1 MNWTPPTA
9 AAGDSVTP
17 GSDRAHMPALTIGIS
32 GGSGSGKSAVS
43 EELRERLNPRRVKV
57 INQDQYF
64 LPTERLPRHTSRDGG
79 RSWPDHNHPDSF
91 DFQSLRTEVRAAQES
106 GVEVVIVEGILVL
119 HDPELR
125 ELMDLKVFVAADADE
140 RIVRRIRRNVARGY
154 PLDEVTV
161 FYLDSVRY
169 RHEEFCEPTRAY
181 ADLVIPGGG
190 DDRVE
195 TEKALDEV
203 CARVR
208 SRLGSAR

>member
-1 MNWTPPTA
+1 
-9 AAGDSVTP
+9 
-17 GSDRAHMPALTIGIS
+17 MPAVTIGIG
-32 GGSGSGKSAVS
+32 GGSGSGKSVVS
-43 EELRERLNPRRVKV
+43 EELRGRLNPRRVKV

-64 LPTERLPRHTSRDGG
+64 LPTEGLPKHTSRDGG
-79 RSWPDHNHPDSF
+79 RSWPDHNHPASF
-91 DFQSLRTEVRAAQES
+91 DFQSLRAEVRAVQES
-106 GVEVVIVEGILVL
+106 EAEVVIVEGILVL

-125 ELMDLKVFVAADADE
+125 ELMDLKVFVAAEADE

-154 PLDEVTV
+154 PLDEVIE

-181 ADLVIPGGG
+181 ADLVIPGGR
-190 DDRVE
+190 DDRAE

-208 SRLGSAR
+208 SRLGAAC